1 MADHAP
7 HDLRLSRRIASGTLA
22 PLHFKEMTLEK
33 PTSAQTSPSLV
44 AAGTA
49 STSTQHFA
57 VMDGLRGVAAVAV
70 VMLHSWRNDAMM
82 VNGQLAVDLFF
93 LLSGFVIAHAY
104 DDRLRSGMPVHA
116 FLLRRWIRLYPLIF
130 VGAVGGVILA
140 LIHDKTD
147 PARAYPIGSLLSSG
161 ALSIFVLPYLGPH
174 ISEKAFS
181 FDVPMWSMF
190 FEIAANLVYVVFA
203 RFLSKT
209 VLVLIVV
216 AGLIGI
222 VVGGPLGGFDKA
234 NFAFGFARVACGF
247 FGGVLLFR
255 LRREGRLPAING
267 NFFLL
272 AAVLVAVFA
281 IPRLIGGW
289 AFLPVFAVFV
299 AVIVC
304 AAGARAQRADRY
316 FILIGALSYPI
327 YLLHWLTIYTVT
339 WAGTKAGLVPK
350 YYDAVSTAHLLLLP
364 LFAWFVVRF
373 YETPVRNALTR
384 MLRPLLT
391 GGNVKP
397 AVDVAVSA
405 A

>member
-1 MADHAP
+1 MNKPPAAHAP
-7 HDLRLSRRIASGTLA
+7 S
-22 PLHFKEMTLEK
+22 
-33 PTSAQTSPSLV
+33 SLT
-44 AAGTA
+44 AAETA
-49 STSTQHFA
+49 STRTHHFA
-57 VMDGLRGVAAVAV
+57 VMDGLRGVAAMAV
-70 VMLHSWRNDAMM
+70 VVLHSWRNDAMM

-104 DDRLRSGMPVHA
+104 DDRLRTGMPVRA

-130 VGAVGGVILA
+130 VGAVGGVAIA

-161 ALSIFVLPYLGPH
+161 ALSVFVLPYLAPH

-181 FDVPMWSMF
+181 FDIPLWSMF

-203 RFLSKT
+203 RYLTKT
-209 VLVLIVV
+209 VLALLVV

-255 LRREGRLPAING
+255 LRREGRLPTVDG
-267 NFFLL
+267 NFFML

-327 YLLHWLTIYTVT
+327 YLLHWLTLYTVT

-350 YYDAVSTAHLLLLP
+350 DYDAVSIAHLLLLP
-364 LFAWFVVRF
+364 VFAWFVVRF

-384 MLRPLLT
+384 TLRPLLA
-391 GGNVKP
+391 GGRVEP
-397 AVDVAVSA
+397 AVDVAAPAV
-405 A
+405 